1 MDADTD
7 EEGRIYRS
15 AQTSSC
21 SETIPKDLL
30 DIMNLFNAS
39 YQDTSFR
46 FLPSYAKTPITEHR
60 IQNEWLSDQRA
71 ISHWVVIEANG
82 GLIGSAHVGASRS
95 QGQDFS
101 NYLSIIIH
109 PNFQGQGVGT
119 RLCRHVLSDALGNVD
134 EVEVVTN
141 IKNLAVQRIMKRIGG
156 LLLVQKRNHGTN
168 ELKFVIR
175 KQGLD
180 QP

>member
-1 MDADTD
+1 MDTDTD
-7 EEGRIYRS
+7 EEGRIYRP

-46 FLPSYAKTPITEHR
+46 FLPTYAKTPITEQR
-60 IQNEWLSDQRA
+60 IQNEWLREQRA
-71 ISHWVVIEANG
+71 VSHWVVTEANG
-82 GLIGSAHVGASRS
+82 ELIGSAYVGESRS
-95 QGQDFS
+95 QGKHLS

-109 PNFQGQGVGT
+109 PNFQGQGIGT
-119 RLCRHVLSDALGNVD
+119 RLCRNLLSEALDELD

-141 IKNLAVQRIMKRIGG
+141 IRNLAVHQLMKRMDQ
-156 LLLVQKRNHGTN
+156 LFVVQKRHHGLN
-168 ELKFVIR
+168 KLKFVIR
-175 KQGLD
+175 KLRLD